1 VKQYT
6 LFEHPVSKPK
16 VVVAG
21 FSWKAFWLNV
31 VFFLYHKRF
40 GAALLCI
47 CLNSVA
53 VLIVYAV
60 EQNAY
65 SNFKENHSNWRIYED
80 FAQSLIDDLRENGH
94 KRSMGDFKNYEIVMN
109 AQERK
114 AVSIIEREWHTSKR
128 VPFIIAE
135 VLGVFLVGL
144 VFALKQDS
152 ILIKG
157 LLSRGFKETFRAD
170 SETEEM
176 FWAKYTEHKNS
187 AGQDDA

>member
-1 VKQYT
+1 MKQYT

-16 VVVAG
+16 VVVSG
-21 FSWKAFWLNV
+21 FSWKAFLLNV
-31 VFFLYHKRF
+31 IFFLYHKRY
-40 GAALLCI
+40 GTALLCL

-65 SNFKENHSNWRIYED
+65 SNFKENHSNWRIYEE

-114 AVSIIEREWHTSKR
+114 AASIIEHEWHTSKR
-128 VPFIIAE
+128 MPFIIAE

-144 VFALKQDS
+144 VFAFKQDS
-152 ILIKG
+152 LLIKG